1 MITMLHYDA
10 VRNPLPPEVA
20 TLTQSGPKKQPILT
34 EAQHLGYLQAHPYQQ
49 FTEEEI
55 ENVIL
60 KNNNFLRKGVFN
72 YLKIKDFQ
80 YSLIHNKNC
89 TEWLPLFIANIQ
101 MTSTVFSTV

>member
-34 EAQHLGYLQAHPYQQ
+34 ESQHLAYLQAHPYQQ
-49 FTEEEI
+49 FTEEEL

-60 KNNNFLRKGVFN
+60 T
-72 YLKIKDFQ
+72 I
-80 YSLIHNKNC
+80 YSSIIIFRHNKN
-89 TEWLPLFIANIQ
+89 FIK
-101 MTSTVFSTV
+101 F